1 MMTSILNNNHFLDL
15 HTLSEL
21 HRERFL
27 FYKPYPQQKTF
38 HAAGLK
44 ARQRLFLA
52 ANRFGKT
59 YACCIEVCM
68 HLTGNYPEWWNGYRY
83 HEPVNVWVASMSREA
98 TRDILQKKYYLGDDS
113 SGMTGLIPQNIIL
126 SKSYGGGVSHFID
139 TVYIKHASGGT
150 STLSFKSFDQGL
162 EKFQGTQRHI
172 IHLDEEPP
180 RDLYIEC
187 MMRTTATEKDF
198 YGMILLS
205 MVPLKGTTDMVLHFT
220 DNDRIAGV
228 PKDGRCFVGGT
239 WDEVTHLTDDVKKDL
254 ISSMLPHEIEART
267 KGIPVVGTGKVF
279 TMAEADFII
288 PPIEIQK
295 HWGIVYGVDPA
306 ATSPGTW
313 GAVLLAHDRDKD
325 IVYVIKDYKMSNLN
339 LSAHAKNIKN
349 MLPDGQ
355 YDAVYGLIDPAGA
368 GENQETKVQTF
379 TALRLEHNLL
389 LHKALKINNAK
400 EITINKIRER
410 ILKKKFKI
418 CHSVENGFKK
428 GCYNLIDEWRMYSR
442 DEEGK
447 ILKKND
453 HCLDALFYGLGG
465 LHLSVSASEIKGQ
478 GYSWQQAGNFY

>member
-1 MMTSILNNNHFLDL
+1 
-15 HTLSEL
+15 
-21 HRERFL
+21 
-27 FYKPYPQQKTF
+27 
-38 HAAGLK
+38 
-44 ARQRLFLA
+44 
-52 ANRFGKT
+52 
-59 YACCIEVCM
+59 M

-113 SGMTGLIPQNIIL
+113 SGMIGLIPQNIIL

-139 TVYIKHASGGT
+139 TVYIKHTSGGT

-172 IHLDEEPP
+172 IHLDEEPS
-180 RDLYIEC
+180 RELYIEC

-279 TMAEADFII
+279 TMAEVDFLIAPKEI
-288 PPIEIQK
+288 PN
-295 HWGIVYGVDPA
+295 HWGLVYGVDPA
-306 ATSPGTW
+306 ATSPGVW
-313 GAVLLAHDRDKD
+313 GVVLLAHDRDED
-325 IVYVIKDYKMSNLN
+325 IVYVIKDYKMSNLS
-339 LSAHAKNIKN
+339 LSAHAKNIKG
-349 MLPDGQ
+349 MLPFG
-355 YDAVYGLIDPAGA
+355 YHNTITGLIDPAGA
-368 GENQETKVQTF
+368 GENQETKVQT
-379 TALRLEHNLL
+379 TYALRVDHDLL
-389 LHKALKINNAK
+389 LSKANKVNNAK

-410 ILKKKFKI
+410 IHKGKFKMFY
-418 CHSVENGFKK
+418 SVEKGLKK
-428 GCYNLIDEWRMYSR
+428 GCYNLLEEWRMYSR
-442 DEEGK
+442 DEEGV
-447 ILKKND
+447 IFKKND
-453 HCLDALFYGLGG
+453 HCLDALFYALRGLNMA
-465 LHLSVSASEIKGQ
+465 VSTEELRWSKHQ
-478 GYSWQQAGNFY
+478 TRQVGNLY